1 MFEKLLSFSRHNK
14 MALLMLIDTLLLPL
28 ALWSAVV
35 LRLGGSWDPKLNP
48 YLWIFVVPPIWVIP
62 IFIKLGLYR
71 AVVKYLDD
79 KIVYTVFYGVTLAVL
94 VLTAVI
100 VMSRIGP
107 FPRSS
112 IIIFWVFAMAYIGG
126 SRFLLRGL
134 VRRIDAVDSPREHVI
149 IYGAG
154 RAGVQLMLALQ
165 AGREYRPMAF
175 VDDNPGLWRHTFRG
189 IAVHAPAE
197 LPALL
202 RDTAARLILLALPSV
217 SRSRQRE
224 ILEGLESLRVP
235 IKRLPGMSDL
245 VSGEVRVEELKEVDI
260 EDLLGREP
268 VPPRQELMSANIEGR
283 VVMVT
288 GAGGSIGS
296 ELVRQ
301 IVRCAPRRVVL
312 FEISEFAL
320 YAIDRELAERV
331 PAVER
336 VALLGS
342 VTDFD
347 RLCQVMRSFEVD
359 TVYHAAAYK
368 HVPMVEHNPV
378 AGILNNAFGTDTAA
392 RAAEE
397 CAVSTFV
404 LISTDKAVRPTNVMG
419 ATKRLAELTLQM
431 RHARSSGTRFV
442 MVRFGNVLGSSGSV
456 VPLFKHQIKHGGP
469 VTVTHADITRYFMT
483 IPEAAQLVIQAGAM
497 GEGGDV
503 FVLDMGQP
511 VRIADLARRMIHLS
525 GLEVKDEAHAHGD
538 IEIRYSGLRPGEKL
552 YEELLIGDNVSS
564 TDHPRIMR
572 AQEYHLGAEELKS
585 LMDRLRAACDAL
597 DAREAFALMQEVVH
611 EFNAGSQTEDWVARQ
626 LACHEA
632 QADG

>member
-1 MFEKLLSFSRHNK
+1 MLEKLLSFSRHNK
-14 MALLMLIDTLLLPL
+14 MALLMLLDAVLLPL

-35 LRLGGSWDPKLNP
+35 LRLGGSWDPKLNH
-48 YLWIFVVPPIWVIP
+48 YLWIFFVPPFWVIP
-62 IFIKLGLYR
+62 IFIHLGLYR

-79 KIVYTVFYGVTLAVL
+79 KVIYTVFTGVTLAVL

-100 VMSRIGP
+100 TMAGMHP

-112 IIIFWVFAMAYIGG
+112 IIIFWMFAMAYIGG
-126 SRFLLRGL
+126 SRFLLRGI
-134 VRRIDAVDSPREHVI
+134 VRRIDAVDAPREHVL

-154 RAGVQLMLALQ
+154 HAGVQLMLALQ

-175 VDDNPGLWRHTFRG
+175 VDDNPALWRRTYRG
-189 IAVHAPAE
+189 LAVHAPEE
-197 LPALL
+197 LPVLV
-202 RDTAARLILLALPSV
+202 RDTAAKQILLALPSV
-217 SRSRQRE
+217 SRARQRE
-224 ILEGLESLRVP
+224 ILESLESLRIP
-235 IKRLPGMSDL
+235 IKRLPGMADL

-268 VPPRQELMSANIEGR
+268 VPPRRELMSANIEGR

-301 IVRCAPRRVVL
+301 IALCRPSLLVL
-312 FEISEFAL
+312 FEQSEYNL
-320 YAIDRELAERV
+320 YAIDQELAGRA
-331 PAVER
+331 PALQW

-342 VTDFD
+342 VADYG
-347 RLCQVMRSFEVD
+347 RMCQVMRGFAVE

-392 RAAEE
+392 QAAED
-397 CAVSTFV
+397 CGVGTFV

-419 ATKRLAELTLQM
+419 ATKRLAELVLQ
-431 RHARSSGTRFV
+431 ARNARGSKTRFV

-456 VPLFKHQIKHGGP
+456 VPLFKRQIKLGGP
-469 VTVTHADITRYFMT
+469 VTVTHPDITRYFMT

-511 VRIADLARRMIHLS
+511 VRIADLARRMVHLS
-525 GLEVKDEAHAHGD
+525 GLEVRDARRPDGD
-538 IEIRYSGLRPGEKL
+538 IEIRFSGLRPGEKL
-552 YEELLIGDNVSS
+552 YEELLIGDHVLE
-564 TDHPRIMR
+564 TDHERIMR
-572 AQEYHLGAEELKS
+572 AQENLLPEATLRA
-585 LMDRLRAACDAL
+585 LLDRLKASCEHL
-597 DAREAFALMQEVVH
+597 DAEGAFALMKEVVS
-611 EFNAGSQTEDWVARQ
+611 EFNAAPATQDWVVVRAMPRT
-626 LACHEA
+626 
-632 QADG
+632 